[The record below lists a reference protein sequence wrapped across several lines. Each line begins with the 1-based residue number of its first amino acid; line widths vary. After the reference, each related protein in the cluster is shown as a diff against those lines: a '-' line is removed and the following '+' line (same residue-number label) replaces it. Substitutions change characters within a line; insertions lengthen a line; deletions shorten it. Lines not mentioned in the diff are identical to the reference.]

1 MCTICSED
9 TVNVLSENNEQM
21 ASVSVCAGKEHSEA
35 ISDQAK
41 DDRKAPD
48 SV

>member
-9 TVNVLSENNEQM
+9 TVNVLSENYGQM
-21 ASVSVCAGKEHSEA
+21 ASVSVCAGKELSEA

-41 DDRKAPD
+41 DVRKVLD